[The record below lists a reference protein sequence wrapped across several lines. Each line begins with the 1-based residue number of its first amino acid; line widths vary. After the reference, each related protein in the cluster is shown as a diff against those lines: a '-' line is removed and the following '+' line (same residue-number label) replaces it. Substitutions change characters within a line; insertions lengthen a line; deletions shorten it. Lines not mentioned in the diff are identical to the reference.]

1 MREVLF
7 FTNGD
12 ANNANVWSN
21 VPYCF
26 SHALENKDITVHR
39 IDYSMNP
46 TFVKFYDLV
55 LRRVLDAFSFRKL
68 RFPYL
73 RTTRLFKFFAE
84 RKIKKAIQQNP
95 STDLC
100 LFMGYGFYNKWNKIP
115 SLLFSDW
122 TTEKD
127 IQKRRKPNFL
137 EKRIIRQEG
146 EAINNAEY
154 VVSLFPVCC
163 EEMKKKYPKA
173 NIHFLG
179 GNVINDLGPM
189 RLSPTLPSREG
200 ASPSES
206 PLKGDISLSPTL
218 PSREEASPTS
228 ILPSR
233 EEVVYHTADPSLY
246 GQLKELAK
254 ENRKH
259 PTEEESV
266 MWEILKGHFDGY
278 KFRRQHII
286 GDYIVDFVCLS
297 KQLIIEIDGGY
308 HLEEEQQKLDEQ
320 RTEFLNNQG
329 FHVIRFANEEV
340 IGNTPSVIKSIK
352 ASLNPHSRGI
362 SASPQPSPQEREL
375 KSPLSGDLGGL
386 LEKKSKS
393 KKLLFIGRKTTYLGA
408 AKKLIEAFKLLKQ
421 EEAYKDYVLDIVGCA
436 ASDFDSMPE
445 GVTCY
450 GFLNKSEEKDRKTYY
465 DLLLGAKVLVNANPK
480 WGAFSSTVEAMY
492 YYTPVIVSPYQ
503 DFVKNFG
510 EKIDFGVYN
519 QDFTA
524 ESLAND
530 IISVINS
537 DNYIEMCTFA
547 HEKVKTYTW
556 ENYVKR
562 VLELASPFPPL
573 KGG

>member
-179 GNVINDLGPM
+179 GNVINDLSGI
-189 RLSPTLPSREG
+189 RVKV
-200 ASPSES
+200 
-206 PLKGDISLSPTL
+206 KGD
-218 PSREEASPTS
+218 
-228 ILPSR
+228 
-233 EEVVYHTADPSLY
+233 
-246 GQLKELAK
+246 GLK
-254 ENRKH
+254 N
-259 PTEEESV
+259 SSN
-266 MWEILKGHFDGY
+266 EI
-278 KFRRQHII
+278 
-286 GDYIVDFVCLS
+286 IVED
-297 KQLIIEIDGGY
+297 LIE
-308 HLEEEQQKLDEQ
+308 
-320 RTEFLNNQG
+320 T
-329 FHVIRFANEEV
+329 
-340 IGNTPSVIKSIK
+340 K
-352 ASLNPHSRGI
+352 AR
-362 SASPQPSPQEREL
+362 
-375 KSPLSGDLGGL
+375 
-386 LEKKSKS
+386 S
-393 KKLLFIGRKTTYLGA
+393 KKLLFIGRKTTYLEA
-408 AKKLIEAFKLLKQ
+408 AKKLIEAYKILKQ
-421 EEAYKDYVLDIVGCA
+421 EEAYKDLELDVVGCA
-436 ASDFDSMPE
+436 AADFDDLPK

-450 GFLNKSEEKDRKTYY
+450 GFLNKSEKQDKKTYY
-465 DLLLGAKVLVNANPK
+465 DLLLNAKVLVNANPK

-510 EKIDFGVYN
+510 EKIDFGIYN
-519 QDFTA
+519 QDFNA
-524 ESLAND
+524 DSLAND
-530 IISVINS
+530 IKTVINS
-537 DNYIEMCTFA
+537 DNYTEMCNFA
-547 HEKVKTYTW
+547 HEKVKSYTW
-556 ENYVKR
+556 DNYVKQLCCW
-562 VLELASPFPPL
+562 V
-573 KGG
+573 KG

>member
-1 MREVLF
+1 MNSIDSMKEILF

-12 ANNANVWSN
+12 ADNANVWSN

-26 SHALENKDITVHR
+26 SHALEDKGVNVRR

-46 TFVKFYDLV
+46 AFVKFYDLG
-55 LRRVLDAFSFRKL
+55 LRRILDGLTLKKL

-73 RTTRLFKFFAE
+73 RTTRLFQYFAE
-84 RKIKKAIQQNP
+84 KKIRKAILQYP
-95 STDLC
+95 HADLC
-100 LFMGYGFYNKWNKIP
+100 LFMGYGFYNKWNTVP

-122 TTEKD
+122 TTEMD
-127 IQKRRKPNFL
+127 IRKKRRPNFL
-137 EKRIIRQEG
+137 EKRIILQEE
-146 EAINNAEY
+146 EAINHAQY
-154 VVSLFPVCC
+154 VISLFPVCC
-163 EEMKKKYPKA
+163 EEMKRKYPKA

-189 RLSPTLPSREG
+189 SPSPTLPSREG
-200 ASPSES
+200 TSPSKS
-206 PLKGDISLSPTL
+206 PLKGDIDPSLKDKFTSSL
-218 PSREEASPTS
+218 EGRKEEGP
-228 ILPSR
+228 I
-233 EEVVYHTADPSLY
+233 YHTADPSLY

-259 PTEEESV
+259 PTEAESA
-266 MWEILKGHFDGY
+266 MWEILKGHFEGC

-297 KQLIIEIDGGY
+297 KQIVIEIDGGY
-308 HLEEEQQKLDEQ
+308 HQEEQQQKLDEQ

-329 FHVIRFANEEV
+329 FQVIRFKNEEV
-340 IGNTPSVIKSIK
+340 IGNTSSVIKYLK
-352 ASLNPHSRGI
+352 TVLNTPSLEGRVG
-362 SASPQPSPQEREL
+362 ERPV
-375 KSPLSGDLGGL
+375 SPLRGDIGGL
-386 LEKKSKS
+386 LKTKEKS
-393 KKLLFIGRKTTYLGA
+393 KKLLFIGRKTTYLEA
-408 AKKLIEAFKLLKQ
+408 AKKLIEAYKLLKE
-421 EEAYKDYVLDIVGCA
+421 EEAYKDYELDIVGCA
-436 ASDFDSMPE
+436 ESDFSSLPE

-450 GFLNKSEEKDRKTYY
+450 GFLNKSEERDRKIYY

-524 ESLAND
+524 ECIATD
-530 IISVINS
+530 IKSVINS
-537 DNYIEMCTFA
+537 NNYTEMCNFA
-547 HEKVKTYTW
+547 HDNVKAYTW
-556 ENYVKR
+556 ENYVKQLCCW
-562 VLELASPFPPL
+562 VKGPLPSPPL
-573 KGG
+573 KGGNS